1 MEQSKIFRGPSA
13 QIGPLTEIETSLL
26 LQDGTSIYARAWTP
40 AQPRLVVICV
50 QGLGGHGGYYRPLAE
65 DLAPAGI
72 AVVAPDLQGH
82 GRSTGVRGDIR
93 SFARYLEDVDVTV
106 QWARATFS
114 HLPLILLGESMGAS
128 IAIRYLASAAHY
140 AHTAQVAGLALL
152 SPVLRAVVHPRLG
165 EVTRFLLSSFT
176 PTRPA
181 MLVTGREE
189 LGCRD
194 EAFNDQLRGDPL
206 FVRRVSVRFL
216 SILNN
221 WLGQARRSAG
231 HIKLPLLVLQGDCD
245 YIAHP
250 AGTSAFLR
258 QVATREQQVMTF
270 SGVYHCLLHDPE
282 TPAVINALLAWLEGF
297 AGRRD
302 RLSSALDVLEQ
313 ASAD

>member
-1 MEQSKIFRGPSA
+1 MQQSNPFSSPSA
-13 QIGPLTEIETSLL
+13 QTDLLTEIETTLV
-26 LQDGTSIYARAWTP
+26 LQDGTAIYARAWAP
-40 AQPRLVVICV
+40 PQPRLVVICV
-50 QGLGGHGGYYRPLAE
+50 QGLGGHGGYYLPLAE
-65 DLAPAGI
+65 DLAPAGV

-82 GRSTGVRGDIR
+82 GRSAGARGDIR

-106 QWARATFS
+106 QWARASFP
-114 HLPLILLGESMGAS
+114 HVPLILLGESMGAS
-128 IAIRYLASAAHY
+128 IAIRYLASAARY
-140 AHTAQVAGLALL
+140 VHTAQIAGLALL
-152 SPVLRAVVHPRLG
+152 SPVLRAVVHPRPG

-181 MLVTGREE
+181 MPVTGREE

-216 SILNN
+216 SILNS

-231 HIKLPLLVLQGDCD
+231 QINLPLLVMQGDCD

-258 QVATREQQVMTF
+258 GVATREQQVMTF
-270 SGVYHCLLHDPE
+270 AGVYHCLLHDPE
-282 TPAVINALLAWLEGF
+282 TPAIISALIAWLEGF
-297 AGRRD
+297 AGQREE
-302 RLSSALDVLEQ
+302 LSQALDALER

>member
-1 MEQSKIFRGPSA
+1 MEQSKMFRSPSV
-13 QIGPLTEIETSLL
+13 QIGPLTEIETNLL

-50 QGLGGHGGYYRPLAE
+50 QGLGGHGGYYHPLAGE
-65 DLAPAGI
+65 LAPAGI
-72 AVVAPDLQGH
+72 VVVAPDLQGH

-106 QWARATFS
+106 QWARASFP

-128 IAIRYLASAAHY
+128 IAIRYLASAARY
-140 AHTAQVAGLALL
+140 AHTAQIAGLALL
-152 SPVLRAVVHPRLG
+152 SPVLRAVVHPRLS

-216 SILNN
+216 SILNG

-231 HIKLPLLVLQGDCD
+231 QIKLPLLVLQGGCD

-258 QVATREQQVMTF
+258 RVATREQQVMTF

-282 TPAVINALLAWLEGF
+282 TPAVINELLTWLEGF
-297 AGRRD
+297 VGRRD
-302 RLSSALDVLEQ
+302 ELSNALEALEQ

>member
-1 MEQSKIFRGPSA
+1 MEQN
-13 QIGPLTEIETSLL
+13 QILSSLSVQTDPLTETEATLH
-26 LQDGTSIYARAWTP
+26 LQDGTAIYARAWVP
-40 AQPRLVVICV
+40 AQPRLVVLCV
-50 QGLGGHGGYYRPLAE
+50 QGLGGHGGYYHPLAQE
-65 DLAPAGI
+65 LAPAYI

-82 GRSTGVRGDIR
+82 GRSAGVRGDIR
-93 SFARYLEDVDVTV
+93 SFARYLEDVDVAV
-106 QWARATFS
+106 QWARASFP

-128 IAIRYLASAAHY
+128 IAIRYLASARQY

-152 SPVLRAVVHPRLG
+152 SPVLRAVVHPRPG
-165 EVTRFLLSSFT
+165 EVTRFLRSSLT

-206 FVRRVSVRFL
+206 FVRKVSVRFL
-216 SILNN
+216 SILNS
-221 WLGQARRSAG
+221 WLGQARRNAG
-231 HIKLPLLVLQGDCD
+231 QIKLPLLVMQGDCD

-250 AGTSAFLR
+250 KGTSAFLR
-258 QVATREQQVMTF
+258 RVATREQSVITF

-282 TPAVINALLAWLEGF
+282 TPAVITALLAWLEGF
-297 AGRRD
+297 MEGQREYN
-302 RLSSALDVLEQ
+302 SALDALEQ